1 MDESPIDNMDIR
13 ETVGHLVD
21 TTAKGSTIS
30 VILAKSPKKKH
41 HLSNACSK
49 SSKMF

>member
-13 ETVGHLVD
+13 EIVGHLAD

-30 VILAKSPKKKH
+30 VISTKSPKKKL
-41 HLSNACSK
+41 HL
-49 SSKMF
+49 